1 VTSVDGSLASALV
14 AALPD
19 GVLVID
25 PAGVVIG
32 ANRAAGELFGLRR
45 RRADRPRPG

>member
-25 PAGVVIG
+25 PAGVVVG
-32 ANRAAGELFGLRR
+32 ANR
-45 RRADRPRPG
+45 RRASCWASTPPR